1 MRKKFLFFLIMG
13 CYCQSGLTQGGAEVI
28 SFSKFP
34 ETTNLALKTVF
45 RMKEPEARRM
55 FLVDSLLYIWD
66 EGDAGGYTFYRYSPG
81 GQKLPG
87 GLIETG
93 QGYGQVVG
101 AMSAGVIQKNKVW
114 VHDVV
119 LDKLVTAELL
129 KNKAGKDSAVL
140 KEYRLPRFFY
150 SVQLATG
157 NRLLGAGAQLTPSKV
172 EELDLVSGKD
182 IEQYGAFDKEPPGVP
197 FGSWKHAQEGFLF
210 LKPAGEKMVLASRFS
225 DRIEIFDLT
234 TKTSKLLTG
243 LSRFSFLTGFPSQL
257 YT

>member
-1 MRKKFLFFLIMG
+1 MNFFFLIIS
-13 CYCQSGLTQGGAEVI
+13 CYCQSGLTQSGAEEI

-45 RMKEPEARRM
+45 QMKEPEARRM

-101 AMSAGVIQKNKVW
+101 AMSAGVIRKNKVW

-119 LDKLVTAELL
+119 LDKMVTAELL
-129 KNKAGKDSAVL
+129 KNKAGKDSAVF
-140 KEYRLPRFFY
+140 R
-150 SVQLATG
+150 
-157 NRLLGAGAQLTPSKV
+157 
-172 EELDLVSGKD
+172 
-182 IEQYGAFDKEPPGVP
+182 
-197 FGSWKHAQEGFLF
+197 
-210 LKPAGEKMVLASRFS
+210 
-225 DRIEIFDLT
+225 
-234 TKTSKLLTG
+234 KTA
-243 LSRFSFLTGFPSQL
+243 
-257 YT
+257 